1 MGAIFEMITSKDL
14 QTLDVLSY
22 MIEDMRPA
30 LVQHLNKERYAL
42 YGLNNIEY
50 SSERIKADLR
60 KIRRLAMNISNNLE

>member
-1 MGAIFEMITSKDL
+1 MITSKDL
-14 QTLDVLSY
+14 RTLDVLSY

-30 LVQHLNKERYAL
+30 LVKHLNKDSYAL

-60 KIRRLAMNISNNLE
+60 KIRRLAMNISKNLE